1 MAWLLEEVF
10 KLMSADR
17 ITVQY
22 LAREAGE
29 WSHLCIASVK
39 IAERTIRQS
48 KRAEESS
55 SNSTDG
61 AVGRIDA
68 KMVSV
73 S

>member
-1 MAWLLEEVF
+1 MGFFYTIGRYRSVAVAWLLEEVF

-48 KRAEESS
+48 KS
-55 SNSTDG
+55 
-61 AVGRIDA
+61 
-68 KMVSV
+68 
-73 S
+73 